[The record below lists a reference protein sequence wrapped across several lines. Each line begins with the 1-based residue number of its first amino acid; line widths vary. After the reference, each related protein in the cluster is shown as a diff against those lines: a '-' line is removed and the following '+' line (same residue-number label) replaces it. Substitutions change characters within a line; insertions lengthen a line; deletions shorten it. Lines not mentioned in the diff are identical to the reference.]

1 MSFGFIIT
9 RHVNSDKTNCYWNQ
23 NIKLLRSH
31 YPQCKLVIID
41 DNSNQSFIKAE
52 FDYIN
57 LEVINSEYPGRGE
70 LLPYIYYL
78 KHKWFDNAVIIHDS
92 VFFHKTIDFANVKSN
107 VLSLWMFYN
116 NNSEINN
123 ILRISDSLN
132 HSRIIKSHILE
143 WSKNNWGSCFGSQSY
158 INHNFLVNLN
168 NKYKLTNLIN
178 VITNRSDR
186 CALERIMGLL
196 FYIETRTNNTLFG
209 CINNSHIKANNYT
222 YSFDEYM
229 KSFYSGELPTVIIK
243 VWTGR

>member
-9 RHVNSDKTNCYWNQ
+9 RHVNSEKTNCYWNQ
-23 NIKLLRSH
+23 NIKLLRTH

-78 KHKWFDNAVIIHDS
+78 KYKWFDNAVIIHDS
-92 VFFHKTIDFANVKSN
+92 VFFHKTIDFTNIKTNAI
-107 VLSLWMFYN
+107 SLWMFYN
-116 NNSEINN
+116 NDSEIYN
-123 ILRISDSLN
+123 ILRISNSLN
-132 HSRIIKSHILE
+132 HSHVIKSHILK
-143 WSKNNWGSCFGSQSY
+143 WSKNNWVSCFGSQSY
-158 INHNFLVNLN
+158 INHTFLVNLN

-186 CALERIMGLL
+186 CALERIMGIL
-196 FYIETRTNNTLFG
+196 FYIETRTNKTLLG
-209 CINNSHIKANNYT
+209 CINNSHIEANNYT
-222 YSFDEYM
+222 YSFDKYM
-229 KSFYSGELPTVIIK
+229 HSFHSGELPTPIIK